1 MIQRF
6 ININGASIFLDNAY
20 FNRGV
25 FHVEPNTLGE
35 QCEDCGQDIVRGLR
49 LRHPLSGA
57 VMKSVP
63 EPKTWTTFQGV
74 ITVEGVN
81 VPVTLRMFT
90 QGVIFQMGVKAV
102 SQRAGRAV
110 TLYGDLVASVPRD
123 VAAAV
128 RANRLARRGAP
139 R

>member
-1 MIQRF
+1 
-6 ININGASIFLDNAY
+6 
-20 FNRGV
+20 
-25 FHVEPNTLGE
+25 
-35 QCEDCGQDIVRGLR
+35 
-49 LRHPLSGA
+49 
-57 VMKSVP
+57 MKSVP

-74 ITVEGVN
+74 ITVEGVK

-90 QGVIFQMGVKAV
+90 QGVIFQMGAKAV

-110 TLYGDLVASVPRD
+110 ALYGDLVASVPREFAD
-123 VAAAV
+123 AV